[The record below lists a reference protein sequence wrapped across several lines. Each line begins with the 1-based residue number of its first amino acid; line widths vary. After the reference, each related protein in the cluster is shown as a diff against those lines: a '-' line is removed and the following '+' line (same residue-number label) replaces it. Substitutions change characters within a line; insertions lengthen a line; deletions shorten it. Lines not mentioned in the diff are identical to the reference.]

1 MIEPALCETSLMTF
15 YEAIII
21 IYKNRIQNKYNRLF
35 LLVTVVAMTL
45 SDCNNTYMRQHIKRI
60 AIMDCPCQ
68 TETSMIKLRHV
79 WMG

>member
-35 LLVTVVAMTL
+35 LLVILGLGFNRPVDKPIL
-45 SDCNNTYMRQHIKRI
+45 FWCK
-60 AIMDCPCQ
+60 
-68 TETSMIKLRHV
+68 
-79 WMG
+79 